1 MTTEQTYQNILLCTD
16 YSKDAEMAFTHAFDQ
31 AMKHHAKLHIMN
43 VIPSVNP
50 CEIHLDT
57 SVSKQESRA
66 LSIATDGQYRLEE
79 LGALKKV
86 YSERCQELDDHE
98 FVVKVGSPDLEI
110 IDYSEKNH
118 IDMIFLGTAGRN
130 EKNRLIYI
138 RTAANVSKFSNC
150 QVITIGGSGG
160 SPEHGDPKQPG
171 KVEKNKTLN
180 RIINEFNS
188 Q

>member
-1 MTTEQTYQNILLCTD
+1 MTTEQTYKYILLCTD

-31 AMKHHAKLHIMN
+31 AMKYNAKLHIMN

-57 SVSKQESRA
+57 SVSKRESRA
-66 LSIATDGQYRLEE
+66 LSIEADEQYRLEE

-86 YSERCQELDDHE
+86 YSERCQELNDHE

-160 SPEHGDPKQPG
+160 SPGHGNSEQSK
-171 KVEKNKTLN
+171 KALNNKTVN